1 MQLLTPEGKVVLG
14 VTGGWL
20 AIMAPA
26 VVTLALRLRE
36 FNASGVPATYALIL
50 ALGWLT
56 MILALIVSGS
66 WGDTAQRRFSTRR
79 SQARIAV
86 PLIAAGGVLL
96 AIAPSPAW
104 LATAWV
110 AVQIPSAIIITT
122 ALADGGRTVA
132 PDRRGLTSGLVG
144 AAPIMA
150 LLFGG
155 IAVRVL
161 GDSLTWAFVIPA
173 LVGALVAAPL
183 MHAGAPSG
191 LSPEANE
198 DQAISQWPSKRSR
211 TSLWMAFLVGSF
223 LLSCSTSTTN
233 GFLVT
238 FVQYVTAV
246 SPDEISDL
254 SSLAVIIA
262 AILAA
267 AASVTA
273 GALTDGKAVSIRLWI
288 LACAL
293 CSVALAALLAAP
305 TATTVLIAASVFGI
319 AFGAANGVEFTVVLL
334 VRRERERLGRDFG
347 LFTALTSAPYV
358 LVPIVAA
365 ALLSERPAEAM
376 VRLFALACVTAAMGA
391 LVVSTVVIRQSRR
404 VRPVAEFAEPA
415 ISIN

>member
-1 MQLLTPEGKVVLG
+1 MLYT
-14 VTGGWL
+14 
-20 AIMAPA
+20 
-26 VVTLALRLRE
+26 
-36 FNASGVPATYALIL
+36 
-50 ALGWLT
+50 
-56 MILALIVSGS
+56 
-66 WGDTAQRRFSTRR
+66 
-79 SQARIAV
+79 
-86 PLIAAGGVLL
+86 
-96 AIAPSPAW
+96 
-104 LATAWV
+104 
-110 AVQIPSAIIITT
+110 
-122 ALADGGRTVA
+122 
-132 PDRRGLTSGLVG
+132 
-144 AAPIMA
+144 
-150 LLFGG
+150 
-155 IAVRVL
+155 
-161 GDSLTWAFVIPA
+161 
-173 LVGALVAAPL
+173 
-183 MHAGAPSG
+183 GAPSG

-198 DQAISQWPSKRSR
+198 DQAIAEWPSKRSR

-223 LLSCSTSTTN
+223 LLACSTSTTN